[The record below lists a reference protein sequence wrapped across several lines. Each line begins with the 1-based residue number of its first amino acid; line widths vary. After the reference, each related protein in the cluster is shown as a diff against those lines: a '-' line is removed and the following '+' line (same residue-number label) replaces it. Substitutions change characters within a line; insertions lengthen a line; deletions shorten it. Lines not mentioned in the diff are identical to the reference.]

1 MNLLKTTL
9 AVLVLAVPLT
19 SFAQSRHAQPL
30 NQRQANLERRID
42 QGVRSGALTR
52 HEAARLYR
60 DQRKLQ
66 AMVYRAKADG
76 RVTTRERAR
85 LERAM
90 ERQSRRIFQQKHDAQ
105 HAFGQRRTASYR
117 HYVSR

>member
-19 SFAQSRHAQPL
+19 SFAQSSQHSQPL
-30 NQRQANLERRID
+30 TSLERRID
-42 QGVRSGALTR
+42 QGVRSGSLTR
-52 HEAARLYR
+52 PEAARLYR

-66 AMVYRAKADG
+66 VMVYRAKADG

-90 ERQSRRIFQQKHDAQ
+90 ERQSRRIFQQKHNAQ
-105 HAFGQRRTASYR
+105 HAFGQRGTATYR
-117 HYVSR
+117 YYVSR